1 MAALQNQKVEK
12 EEHEED
18 KKFSTEKDMENC
30 FGFDVSVYPLFTWFF
45 YPTVKTYRIY
55 SNIEFVLSVIIQ
67 F

>member
-45 YPTVKTYRIY
+45 YPTVC
-55 SNIEFVLSVIIQ
+55 
-67 F
+67 